1 MGDKNILCT
10 ECGQLR
16 EKLKAGIVPMRK
28 DYPLFQ
34 DQNTKDWLSICRQ
47 VEDWLRKEMATADR
61 WLPDPVTLS
70 VQFGGVKTRGG
81 VSIMEY
87 PVRYKLIL
95 EYAPASPN
103 FRQQVVLRED
113 VIAKAKTKK
122 AKTKKAKTKKAKTK
136 DDDNFFQ
143 IVVNR

>member
-16 EKLKAGIVPMRK
+16 EKLKAGIAPRRK
-28 DYPLFQ
+28 EYPLFQ
-34 DQNTKDWLSICRQ
+34 DKNTKDWLSICRQ
-47 VEDWLRKEMATADR
+47 VEDWLRKEMDKEISSWVR
-61 WLPDPVTLS
+61 DPEKVD
-70 VQFGGVKTRGG
+70 GIPYKHIK
-81 VSIMEY
+81 IMEY

-103 FRQQVVLRED
+103 FREQVVLLED
-113 VIAKAKTKK
+113 VIA
-122 AKTKKAKTKKAKTK
+122 KAKTKKAKTK

>member
-1 MGDKNILCT
+1 MGKKNILCT

-16 EKLKAGIVPMRK
+16 ESFKAGTVPRRK

-34 DQNTKDWLSICRQ
+34 DKNTKDWLSICRQ
-47 VEDWLRKEMATADR
+47 VEDWLRKEMAAADR
-61 WLPDPVTLS
+61 WLPDPATLS
-70 VQFGGVKTRGG
+70 VHFGGVKSSDH
-81 VSIMEY
+81 VSVMEY

-103 FRQQVVLRED
+103 FRAQVVLRED
-113 VIAKAKTKK
+113 VIDSV
-122 AKTKKAKTKKAKTK
+122 K
-136 DDDNFFQ
+136 DDSNFFQ

>member
-1 MGDKNILCT
+1 MGENNIICT

-16 EKLKAGIVPMRK
+16 EKFKVGTVPRRK

-34 DQNTKDWLSICRQ
+34 DKNTKDWLSICRQ
-47 VEDWLRKEMATADR
+47 VENWLQQEMATAGR

-70 VQFGGVKTRGG
+70 VQFGGVNPNDT
-81 VSIMEY
+81 VSVMEY

-103 FRQQVVLRED
+103 FRAQVVLRED

-122 AKTKKAKTKKAKTK
+122 TKTK

-143 IVVNR
+143 IVASR